1 MNNLYVWLLKNE
13 EINMTLDNKTYYKII
28 EVIAINAIMDNFII
42 LDKSNFED
50 QELLDKAIS
59 DVVVSNQVNILLRF
73 PHLGRLKL
81 IETLAFYEILS
92 WDHIYILEKELKT
105 YQDDYILDE
114 SDHRVALIEL
124 KHQYVDKIH

>member
-1 MNNLYVWLLKNE
+1 
-13 EINMTLDNKTYYKII
+13 MTLDNKTYYKII